1 MTGMFFL
8 YQNVALFLY
17 ACLKAFL
24 PLPSL
29 EVVLLPLCLKLPAYW
44 LFFCVIGSFGT
55 MLGGAVGY
63 FLAWRFGRKILQHL
77 ASTSDIDKGERL
89 MKRYGIIAVIIGGIT
104 PIPDFLLAY
113 LAGLMRMP
121 LFPFLLSDGI
131 ARFMRSLLVCYD
143 AKEMA
148 MSVPLDRF
156 LNWLSLL
163 IIVYFLW
170 RWWRGKR
177 QVAQAC
183 RK

>member
-63 FLAWRFGRKILQHL
+63 FLAQRGTAHE
-77 ASTSDIDKGERL
+77 A
-89 MKRYGIIAVIIGGIT
+89 
-104 PIPDFLLAY
+104 
-113 LAGLMRMP
+113 
-121 LFPFLLSDGI
+121 
-131 ARFMRSLLVCYD
+131 
-143 AKEMA
+143 
-148 MSVPLDRF
+148 
-156 LNWLSLL
+156 
-163 IIVYFLW
+163 LW
-170 RWWRGKR
+170 DHRCDHRR
-177 QVAQAC
+177 HHTDS
-183 RK
+183 